1 VLGVGGP
8 EAVGEWVWQQALADW
23 PKS

>member
-1 VLGVGGP
+1 LGVGGP

>member
-8 EAVGEWVWQQALADW
+8 EAVGEWVWQRALADW